1 MNESLK
7 DEYFLSFTLHNSG
20 FQWKDA
26 KGRNEIVDQFI
37 VQHIF
42 RRVKGAQWHN
52 TSRRKTVNLSQL
64 SKEGAILG
72 VKTAPLYIS
81 LFSPEQRQWPSK
93 LSGDSTRDFYDMS
106 TLRWG
111 QKERSL
117 CSRQC
122 HERRVV
128 GERSDGTTSEAPDAP
143 PRRYLTLQR
152 VREKWPL

>member
-1 MNESLK
+1 M
-7 DEYFLSFTLHNSG
+7 
-20 FQWKDA
+20 
-26 KGRNEIVDQFI
+26 
-37 VQHIF
+37 
-42 RRVKGAQWHN
+42 
-52 TSRRKTVNLSQL
+52 VNLSQL
-64 SKEGAILG
+64 SEEEAILG
-72 VKTAPLYIS
+72 AKMAPLYIS

-93 LSGDSTRDFYDMS
+93 LSGDSTSDFDDTS

-128 GERSDGTTSEAPDAP
+128 GERSDDTASEAPDAP
-143 PRRYLTLQR
+143 PRRYLTQKH